1 MYKYSKRLNVH
12 PNILIEY
19 IFEDSPSLLR
29 EYKILTNI
37 KENTKSFISDTGN
50 NTIDNTLFS
59 IDPILNK
66 FSVVNTENFNFLKI
80 QDYSTTIK
88 YDKIKIYFSGGFNF
102 YDYLGFHM
110 NIYTQG
116 YNNNTK
122 YSLSNFYYLKS
133 DTNSI
138 DIFDLNIPF
147 YYNEKFWVRYIELD
161 VPSTNTESS
170 NRIVTN
176 SIDVPTNDTLNQ
188 ILTYGEGLSTNSPIF
203 IDFSFITHT
212 ESIFSIP
219 YYFTGDEYNT
229 SLPQSPEYT
238 SIGINIIESEIGDFF
253 EIYSTYMGSNEYM
266 DTFAYNEMIKG
277 DKIRLD
283 YIINLYEENILTNSE
298 TRTVY
303 DDFSK
308 KLLYRPVIQFSNTTA
323 MIEVELRII
332 SLLDNGYI
340 SKFGSV
346 GIFDNINKYGL
357 KLSKLDISKNTINP
371 IIYNLKVDNNM
382 IGGGVSDGIIDVM
395 KVPYPVLVDKYKILT
410 KSDKTLNNNGYSP
423 NGILE
428 ILINPFDNIIEFNIA
443 QDINS
448 DGNVVPYDISN
459 ITLNS
464 NLILVFKSDSEK
476 LELEPYYQANN
487 NYENGVIYYRISE
500 NNYSVIRRIYDKG
513 YDNFYLVVSSDS
525 SKTQLYSGKFA
536 LYEDITFISEESDT
550 GTTTITSS
558 DVITTSTDNI
568 DSVTNVVDTNIT
580 QNNEFIS
587 EKLIITDNSDRNYFN
602 IIVYVRFQ
610 QNIDRMKS
618 YCDVNGLTPKINYG
632 NLFYFEKVYINR
644 VEDLKM
650 QDFIEKVFQLEI
662 GKPNIIEKEIVS
674 RPIVSITREPLISP
688 VVPNDTVT
696 REKEIIGRP
705 PKVTISTDNRDTGV
719 NVSPT
724 SDISDTTESTRID
737 RTKSSGK
744 TNLRPLSHKF

>member
-1 MYKYSKRLNVH
+1 MSKYSKRLNIH

-29 EYKILTNI
+29 EYKVLTNI
-37 KENTKSFISDTGN
+37 KENTKSFISDNGN
-50 NTIDNTLFS
+50 NTIDNNLFS

-66 FSVVNTENFNFLKI
+66 FSIVDTENFNFLKI

-88 YDKIKIYFSGGFNF
+88 YDKIKIYFSSGFNF
-102 YDYLGFHM
+102 YDYLGFYI

-133 DTNSI
+133 NTNSI

-147 YYNEKFWVRYIELD
+147 YYNEKFWVRYIELEI
-161 VPSTNTESS
+161 PSINIESS

-176 SIDVPTNDTLNQ
+176 SMDVPTNDTLNQ
-188 ILTYGEGLSTNSPIF
+188 FLTYGEGLSTNSPIF

-212 ESIFSIP
+212 ESIFNIP

-238 SIGINIIESEIGDFF
+238 SVGINIVESEIGDFF

-266 DTFAYNEMIKG
+266 DTFAYNEMVKG

-308 KLLYRPVIQFSNTTA
+308 KILYRPVIQFSNTTA

-332 SLLDNGYI
+332 SLVDNGYI
-340 SKFGSV
+340 SKFGTL
-346 GIFDNINKYGL
+346 GIFNNINKYGL

-371 IIYNLKVDNNM
+371 NIYNLKVDNNM
-382 IGGGVSDGIIDVM
+382 TGGGINDGIIDVM
-395 KVPYPVLVDKYKILT
+395 KVPYPVLIDKYKILT
-410 KSDKTLNNNGYSP
+410 KSDKTLNDRGYSP

-459 ITLNS
+459 ITINS

-487 NYENGVIYYRISE
+487 NYENGIIYYRISE
-500 NNYSVIRRIYDKG
+500 NNYNVIRRIYDKG

-550 GTTTITSS
+550 GTTNITTS
-558 DVITTSTDNI
+558 DVITTSTDNSDNVI
-568 DSVTNVVDTNIT
+568 DTVDSDIVLNNDFIT
-580 QNNEFIS
+580 
-587 EKLIITDNSDRNYFN
+587 EKIVMSDNSDKNYFN
-602 IIVYVRFQ
+602 LIVYVRFQ
-610 QNIDRMKS
+610 QNIDSMKS
-618 YCDVNGLTPKINYG
+618 YCDVNGLKPKINYG

-644 VEDLKM
+644 VEDLKK
-650 QDFIEKVFQLEI
+650 QIFIEKVFQLEI
-662 GKPNIIEKEIVS
+662 GKPNIIEKEIIP
-674 RPIVSITREPLISP
+674 RPIVSVTREPEISP
-688 VVPNDTVT
+688 LVPNDITT
-696 REKEIIGRP
+696 RDKKIIGIP
-705 PKVTISTDNRDTGV
+705 PKVTIDTNNRDTDIT
-719 NVSPT
+719 T
-724 SDISDTTESTRID
+724 SVTNNIDDVTKSTRVD
-737 RTKSSGK
+737 RNNIKK
-744 TNLRPLSHKF
+744 MPPPSHKF

>member
-1 MYKYSKRLNVH
+1 MSKYSKRLNIH

-29 EYKILTNI
+29 EYKVLTNI
-37 KENTKSFISDTGN
+37 KENTKSFISDNGN
-50 NTIDNTLFS
+50 NSTDNSLFS
-59 IDPILNK
+59 IDPVLNK
-66 FSVVNTENFNFLKI
+66 FSIVDTENFNFLKI

-102 YDYLGFHM
+102 YDYLGFYI

-133 DTNSI
+133 NTNSI
-138 DIFDLNIPF
+138 NIFDLNIPF
-147 YYNEKFWVRYIELD
+147 YYNEKFWVRYIELEI
-161 VPSTNTESS
+161 PSINIESS

-176 SIDVPTNDTLNQ
+176 SMDVPTNDTLNQ
-188 ILTYGEGLSTNSPIF
+188 FLTHGEGLSTNSPIF

-212 ESIFSIP
+212 ESIFNIP

-238 SIGINIIESEIGDFF
+238 SVGINIVESEIGDFF

-266 DTFAYNEMIKG
+266 DTFAYNEMVKG

-332 SLLDNGYI
+332 SLVDNGYI
-340 SKFGSV
+340 SKFGTL
-346 GIFDNINKYGL
+346 GIFNDVNKYGL
-357 KLSKLDISKNTINP
+357 KLSKIDISKNTINP
-371 IIYNLKVDNNM
+371 NIYNLKIDNNM
-382 IGGGVSDGIIDVM
+382 TGGGLSDNIIDVM

-410 KSDKTLNNNGYSP
+410 KSDKTLNSKGYSP

-487 NYENGVIYYRISE
+487 NYENGIIYYRISE
-500 NNYSVIRRIYDKG
+500 NNYSIIRRIYDKG
-513 YDNFYLVVSSDS
+513 YDNFYLVVSSDN

-550 GTTTITSS
+550 GTTSITTS
-558 DVITTSTDNI
+558 DVIITSTDNS
-568 DSVTNVVDTNIT
+568 DNVTDTVNSDIVLNNDFIT
-580 QNNEFIS
+580 
-587 EKLIITDNSDRNYFN
+587 EKLVMTDNSDKNYFN
-602 IIVYVRFQ
+602 LIVYVRFQ
-610 QNIDRMKS
+610 QNIDSMKS
-618 YCDVNGLTPKINYG
+618 YCDVNGLIPKINYG
-632 NLFYFEKVYINR
+632 NLFYFEQVYINR
-644 VEDLKM
+644 VEDLKK
-650 QDFIEKVFQLEI
+650 QVFIEKVFQLEI
-662 GKPNIIEKEIVS
+662 GKPNIIEKEIIS
-674 RPIVSITREPLISP
+674 RPVVSIIREPEISP
-688 VVPNDTVT
+688 LVPNDTIT

-705 PKVTISTDNRDTGV
+705 PKVTIDTNNRDTDIK
-719 NVSPT
+719 T
-724 SDISDTTESTRID
+724 SVTTSINETTKSTRSD
-737 RTKSSGK
+737 RTKSSNIK
-744 TNLRPLSHKF
+744 LQPPSHKF